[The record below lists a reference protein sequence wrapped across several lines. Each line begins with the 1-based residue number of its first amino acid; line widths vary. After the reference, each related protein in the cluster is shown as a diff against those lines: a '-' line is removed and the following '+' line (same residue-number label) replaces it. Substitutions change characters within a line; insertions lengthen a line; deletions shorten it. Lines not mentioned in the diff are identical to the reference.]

1 MQFMSLS
8 EEIQVAS
15 HTFSL
20 VNFSNHSESMYT
32 DRVKEPHFI
41 GEISKS
47 IENQVVPAVS
57 FEQKPILY
65 RSKSHYHSTSLKSLK
80 DDSGG
85 DSGGDEEEKDEGKN
99 DN

>member
-8 EEIQVAS
+8 EEIQVAN

-20 VNFSNHSESMYT
+20 VNFSNHSESMYV

-47 IENQVVPAVS
+47 IENQAAVS

-85 DSGGDEEEKDEGKN
+85 DSGGDEEEKEEEKN